1 MNKAT
6 TFVEGMRRH
15 AAAAMDEALTDDVC
29 EALALARAKAG
40 AGQVTLAG
48 RSYSS
53 CHLAAVDHV
62 ARFAL
67 CWPGCFPLR
76 EVMQKLREV
85 TSEISQELREV
96 AAGIR
101 AEAAAAIR
109 LPP

>member
-1 MNKAT
+1 MDKAT
-6 TFVEGMRRH
+6 SFVEDMRRH

-29 EALALARAKAG
+29 EALKLARAKAG
-40 AGQVTLAG
+40 MGQVTLAG
-48 RSYSS
+48 RSYSC

-62 ARFAL
+62 ARLAL

-85 TSEISQELREV
+85 TSEIAGELREI

-101 AEAAAAIR
+101 TEAAAAMSG
-109 LPP
+109 